1 MPILCKTALGLFARF
16 KFSVNGSG
24 ASIPKALKLC
34 KLIPAAHECSRCKTI
49 DLYPRRMSA
58 NIIDFLERAIEK
70 KPSPIQPIQTDDGL
84 HLHLKNAMT

>member
-70 KPSPIQPIQTDDGL
+70 KSSPIQPIQTDRGH
-84 HLHLKNAMT
+84 HLRLKNAMT